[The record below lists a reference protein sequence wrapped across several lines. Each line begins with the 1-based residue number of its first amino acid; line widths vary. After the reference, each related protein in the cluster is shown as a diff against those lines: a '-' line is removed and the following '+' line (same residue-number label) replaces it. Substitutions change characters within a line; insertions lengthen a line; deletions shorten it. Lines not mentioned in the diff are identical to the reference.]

1 MADTEPTTAAPAQ
14 ATERLKPD
22 EVIASQRNR
31 QVLILTVLIVLLA
44 IPVYFTR
51 SGKGKETKVEPAPLA
66 PLGLKAEDVGLIEIW
81 RDKDTPFVLKQDS
94 GGWRVPS
101 RFDAPADQADIDALL
116 QKLLKAERLG
126 KPSTEDTAKF
136 VLYSLDDDEAVH
148 LKLADKS
155 GKPLLELMLGR
166 GEDGS
171 RDFVRLVG
179 ADQPKGIFELTGMGA
194 DWDTLYSRLQ
204 LDADGKTEARRWLDL
219 SSFRV
224 FEQGARISRLV
235 IHDTERTF
243 EFRHDPIDDNK
254 WSALQPRTGDGET
267 PAIQGVL
274 GALEN
279 LGASDIAGRDTD
291 AVKLGIFES
300 KRSVVLEYAPG
311 GIPTTVTLTFGVQQE
326 GDVAV
331 ALKTQT
337 QGTLIYWVKDYVL
350 GKVFRRP
357 VDFIRRDDLG
367 LLPAGRDATRVRV
380 TDGDKVLDLVRRTP
394 PDAAPQWFMTL
405 PQESRAERLAVSNL
419 LTTLNTLRGFRQGDG
434 GQAQDLTALG
444 LDPKTSGK
452 WLELTWLEP
461 GIKKEGEEKP
471 ADVPKTATL
480 YFGTTVAGEVAVL
493 RVVADQPAA
502 VFWLEADKLE
512 QLFVEPDDYRYFEV
526 KVRHILISWK
536 GKNARVTPKDPQRT
550 EAQARALVE
559 EIIKRAKAGEDFVA
573 LQSKYNEDS
582 VADNVYDVNPASGF
596 VEPFVKLAG
605 RLNVNEM
612 DTCETDFGI
621 HIMKRVE

>member
-1 MADTEPTTAAPAQ
+1 MADTEPTTAAPAP

-31 QVLILTVLIVLLA
+31 QVLILTVVIVLLA

-51 SGKGKETKVEPAPLA
+51 ASQGKETKVEPAPLA
-66 PLGLKAEDVGLIEIW
+66 PPGLKAGDVAQIEIW
-81 RDKDTPFVLKQDS
+81 RGKDAPFVLKQDS

-101 RFDAPADQADIDALL
+101 RFDAPADAADIDALL
-116 QKLLKAERLG
+116 DKVLKAERLG
-126 KPSTEDTAKF
+126 KPSTEDAAKF

-148 LKLADKS
+148 LKLADKT
-155 GKPLLELMLGR
+155 GKTLVELMLGR

-179 ADQPKGIFELTGMGA
+179 PDQPKGIFELTGMGG

-204 LDADGKTEARRWLDL
+204 LDADGRTETRRWLDL

-235 IHDTERTF
+235 IRDTDRTF
-243 EFRHDPIDDNK
+243 EFRHDPVDDNK
-254 WSALQPRTGDGET
+254 WTALQPRAGEGET
-267 PAIQGVL
+267 PAIAGVL

-291 AVKLGIFES
+291 AVKLGILES
-300 KRSVVLEYAPG
+300 KRSVLLEYAPG
-311 GIPTTVTLTFGVQQE
+311 GIPTTVTLTFGVQQND
-326 GDVAV
+326 DVAV

-350 GKVFRRP
+350 GKIFRRP

-367 LLPAGRDATRVRV
+367 LLPVGRDATRVRV
-380 TDGDKVLDLVRRTP
+380 TDGDKVLDLERRGVA
-394 PDAAPQWFMTL
+394 DAAPQWFMTL

-419 LTTLNTLRGFRQGDG
+419 LTTLNTLRGFKGEEG
-434 GQAQDLTALG
+434 QDLKALG
-444 LDPKTSGK
+444 LDPKASTK
-452 WLELTWLEP
+452 WIEITWAEP
-461 GIKKEGEEKP
+461 GVKKEGEEKP
-471 ADVPKTATL
+471 AEVRKTATL
-480 YFGTTVAGEVAVL
+480 YFGTTVAGEIAVL
-493 RVVADQPAA
+493 RALADQPAA

-559 EIIKRAKAGEDFVA
+559 EIIKRARAGEDFVA

-596 VEPFVKLAG
+596 VEPFIKLAG
-605 RLNVNEM
+605 RLNVNDI
-612 DTCETDFGI
+612 DTCETDYGI